1 MAVWTFPWQDVG
13 GDRTYSDA
21 DFAQFY
27 SNLFTDGV
35 FFNYGNKL
43 QVTQSP
49 TNSMNVIVKS
59 GGATIRGRQ
68 FLNTAD
74 FMLTVPVAS
83 NTQDRTDAVVLQMST
98 DNRAISIVYKKDSE
112 AIVNSDTIRELML
125 AKVRVK
131 KGASVITNADITDMR
146 ADETLSGYS
155 SPFVDVPVSGLEQQ
169 YTAMLQTIYELAQA
183 NAEANNT
190 QQQAALQTMNATF
203 QTWLTNLQNQL
214 DNNQS
219 ANLQGQINN
228 LAATND
234 AGITITHTF
243 DGYPSVSVWSW
254 DYGIGL
260 VPLGE
265 EPEGMFGGSHVK
277 SYPVQVEY
285 IDPSTLKIYLP
296 DNIELT
302 APNIL
307 DQGDGRYLLTEGH
320 RSVGV
325 LIENNG
331 YKNPQED

>member
-1 MAVWTFPWQDVG
+1 MAQWSFPFQDIG
-13 GDRTYSDA
+13 GDRVYSDA
-21 DFAQFY
+21 DFAYFFQ
-27 SNLFTDGV
+27 NLFTNGV
-35 FFNYGNKL
+35 FINVGDAL
-43 QVTQSP
+43 QVTALP
-49 TNSMNVIVKS
+49 TPAMKVNVGS
-59 GGATIRGRQ
+59 GAGNINGRQ
-68 FLNTAD
+68 FMNTATLALD
-74 FMLTVPVAS
+74 VPVAS
-83 NTQDRTDAVVLQMST
+83 TTQNRTDSVVMQL
-98 DNRAISIVYKKDSE
+98 DIANRQIQLVYKQGVVTVVQNELIYEIQLAQISVAKNAS
-112 AIVNSDTIRELML
+112 TIT
-125 AKVRVK
+125 A
-131 KGASVITNADITDMR
+131 ANITDMR
-146 ADETLSGYS
+146 ANDTLGGYA
-155 SPFVDVPVSGLEQQ
+155 SPFEKVDVSGLEAQ
-169 YTAMLQTIYELAQA
+169 YQAMLQALFEQAQA
-183 NAEANNT
+183 NVDANNQA
-190 QQQAALQTMNATF
+190 QQTALQTMNATF

-214 DNNQS
+214 DDNQA

-254 DYGIGL
+254 EYGIGL
-260 VPLGE
+260 VSLGE

-296 DNIELT
+296 DNIALT

>member
-234 AGITITHTF
+234 AGVTITHSF
-243 DGYPSVSVWSW
+243 GGYPSVSVWSW
-254 DYGIGL
+254 EYGLGLIGL
-260 VPLGE
+260 GD
-265 EPEGMFGGSHVK
+265 EPDGDFGGTNVM
-277 SYPVQVEY
+277 SYPSQVEY
-285 IDPSTLKIYLP
+285 LDGSNLKVYLP
-296 DNIELT
+296 DNIMMT
-302 APNIL
+302 SPTIT

-320 RSVGV
+320 RSVGIRV
-325 LIENNG
+325 GTDG
-331 YKNPQED
+331 YKNIP

>member
-98 DNRAISIVYKKDSE
+98 ENRAISIVYKKDSE

-146 ADETLSGYS
+146 ADETLGGYS

-169 YTAMLQTIYELAQA
+169 YTAMLAGVFAQAQA
-183 NAEANNT
+183 NTEANNNA
-190 QQQAALQTMNATF
+190 QQDALQNMRSTF
-203 QTWLTNLQNQL
+203 QTWFDGLQTDLEGDVAAGLQN
-214 DNNQS
+214 
-219 ANLQGQINN
+219 QINN
-228 LAATND
+228 LSGTND
-234 AGITITHTF
+234 TGIVFNHDF
-243 DGYPSVSVWSW
+243 GGYPVVKAWTW
-254 DYGIGL
+254 EYGLGL
-260 VPLGE
+260 VGLGD
-265 EPEGMFGGSHVK
+265 EPDGLFGGSNVRT
-277 SYPVQVEY
+277 VNCEVEY
-285 IDPSTLKIYLP
+285 LNMSSLKVLLP
-296 DNIELT
+296 DNAML
-302 APNIL
+302 L
-307 DQGDGRYLLTEGH
+307 DPEVTEQGDGRYLLTEGH
-320 RSVGV
+320 RSVGIV
-325 LIENNG
+325 IENAG
-331 YKNPQED
+331 YKN